1 MKHLARSLLALVG
14 SLMLVLI
21 VSAVILAPAALAD
34 DQESNDSGSQTDKQ
48 KAKEERIEEYLRK
61 KEQRLAEQ
69 ENTQKQ
75 KAAESG
81 ATETTAATAGAAP
94 VTDVTQSKLP
104 RELAEAQDAVRHSS
118 IGQDP
123 TVQRYLELIE
133 AQEASP
139 YQLAAFANF
148 LSDSGM
154 VPEAVVYYSVALS
167 IEKDDP
173 ILWVNLG
180 TLHRKLGALSQASSA
195 YNRALH
201 LDPNN
206 ALAHYNLGTVLDE
219 QGKYEDAIEAY
230 TVALMLEPKLGDPQ
244 VNPQAANNE
253 RLLAVKLM
261 LYKQPTGPMGLPLVD
276 IPEGELSDE
285 AQKEED
291 PGD

>member
-1 MKHLARSLLALVG
+1 MKHLARSLLALAG
-14 SLMLVLI
+14 SLMLVLM
-21 VSAVILAPAALAD
+21 VSAVMLAPTAVAD
-34 DQESNDSGSQTDKQ
+34 EQESDDGGSQTDKQ

-69 ENTQKQ
+69 EKTAKQ
-75 KAAESG
+75 KGAASGAAE
-81 ATETTAATAGAAP
+81 ATAATAGAATA
-94 VTDVTQSKLP
+94 TDVTESELP
-104 RELAEAQDAVRHSS
+104 RELAQAQDAVRHSS
-118 IGQDP
+118 IGEDP

-167 IEKDDP
+167 IEKEDP
-173 ILWVNLG
+173 ILWLNLG
-180 TLHRKLGALSQASSA
+180 TLYRKLGELSQASNAFS
-195 YNRALH
+195 RTLR

-230 TVALMLEPKLGDPQ
+230 TVALMLEPELGDPQ

-261 LYKQPTGPMGLPLVD
+261 LYKQQTGNLGLPLVD